1 LAARPLSRSERL
13 EMEQDTMPGAA
24 APGELP
30 GEFYVVISHTVT
42 PAVFASD
49 KYLRLL
55 SSALIGISR
64 IRA

>member
-30 GEFYVVISHTVT
+30 GE
-42 PAVFASD
+42 
-49 KYLRLL
+49 L
-55 SSALIGISR
+55 
-64 IRA
+64 

>member
-30 GEFYVVISHTVT
+30 GELPGETTSRSRFSVKKLRPQIRNYRGR
-42 PAVFASD
+42 PLVF
-49 KYLRLL
+49 R
-55 SSALIGISR
+55 GQ
-64 IRA
+64 